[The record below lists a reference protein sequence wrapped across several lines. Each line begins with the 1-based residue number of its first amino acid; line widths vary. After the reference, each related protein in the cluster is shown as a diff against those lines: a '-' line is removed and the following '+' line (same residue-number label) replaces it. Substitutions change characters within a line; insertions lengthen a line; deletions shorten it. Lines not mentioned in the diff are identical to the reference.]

1 MARIATRE
9 RMAAL
14 LKQWGRSGQS
24 AAAFCREHEI
34 KPQRLSYWKRVFGGQ
49 PPVRR
54 RGGRRVLARFVPVQ
68 LVGSGDVSVGCLEIH
83 LASGERVVF
92 PEGGSMDVLREVV
105 ALLRERC

>member
-1 MARIATRE
+1 M
-9 RMAAL
+9 
-14 LKQWGRSGQS
+14 
-24 AAAFCREHEI
+24 
-34 KPQRLSYWKRVFGGQ
+34 
-49 PPVRR
+49 
-54 RGGRRVLARFVPVQ
+54 LARFVPVQ